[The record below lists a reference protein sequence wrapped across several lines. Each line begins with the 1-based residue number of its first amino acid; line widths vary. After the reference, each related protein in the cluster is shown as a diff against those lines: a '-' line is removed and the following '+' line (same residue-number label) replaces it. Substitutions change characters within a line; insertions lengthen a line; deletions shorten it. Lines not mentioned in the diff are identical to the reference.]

1 MTAPAREVLYLCAM
15 NENPA
20 RNEIAESSSY
30 ESPTVEWISLDCEI
44 SSYAP
49 DDGDMPL
56 F

>member
-1 MTAPAREVLYLCAM
+1 M

-20 RNEIAESSSY
+20 RTETAESSRY
-30 ESPTVEWISLDCEI
+30 ESPTIELISLDCEI

-49 DDGDMPL
+49 DDGDTPL